1 MILGIKINRMKIK
14 YILPG
19 PGISLSVLIVV
30 NLFVVD
36 LNAFAKAC
44 GVSYKFQFNLKF
56 MLDISNKPILFVAH
70 KCLERGHQETFLMVL
85 FLEIDVE

>member
-19 PGISLSVLIVV
+19 PGISLSVFIVV

-44 GVSYKFQFNLKF
+44 GVSYKFQFNLKS
-56 MLDISNKPILFVAH
+56 M
-70 KCLERGHQETFLMVL
+70 
-85 FLEIDVE
+85 